1 KSKCGLPL
9 WRRMASMCARDSSK
23 RPARASWMAAAR
35 RASTFSG
42 ALSAQMR
49 ALSSAASVAP
59 RYSEIR
65 YARSAAPGSRVAQV
79 LGNPIGA
86 LGHARVAGGLRVAQI
101 VGQGDVEA
109 PALAGQFGGE
119 QGEQGVRGERG
130 VLDRFLG
137 RGVRLG
143 GVVGG
148 GGQCLAAQ

>member
-1 KSKCGLPL
+1 RAVQ
-9 WRRMASMCARDSSK
+9 RRL
-23 RPARASWMAAAR
+23 
-35 RASTFSG
+35 G
-42 ALSAQMR
+42 
-49 ALSSAASVAP
+49 
-59 RYSEIR
+59 
-65 YARSAAPGSRVAQV
+65 GAQV

-86 LGHARVAGGLRVAQI
+86 LGHARVAGGLRLAQI

-109 PALAGQFGGE
+109 PALAGQVGGE

-148 GGQCLAAQ
+148 GGQCLAAQEQQAGQQRDEYLHEGVTHLLCAIMTQACRQAHRRRRVSGSCSNIGDIGQL